1 MSFANLNYHFM
12 EIYVVEIPSLRV
24 CEWGG
29 GEGSQCLYN
38 KKNSRKNNKFSEDLK
53 LPEKKY

>member
-1 MSFANLNYHFM
+1 MSFVNLNYHFM
-12 EIYVVEIPSLRV
+12 EIYVEEIPSLRV

-29 GEGSQCLYN
+29 GRGKGVSVFII
-38 KKNSRKNNKFSEDLK
+38 KKKISEDLK